1 MAWNRLRHG
10 VAARLAG
17 LELPSPFTVEA
28 LCAEVARLRGRA
40 LHLHSLPLQAG
51 PDVPCGMWV
60 STADADHVFF
70 TRGAS
75 ALHQQNIVLHELGHM
90 LCDHETDAAGT
101 LSALLGDLDPTVVR
115 RVLMRTR
122 YSTPQEAEAELAAAL
137 ILEKAGWSTGLPLDR
152 TFGRVS
158 TAFHLEVRPRP

>member
-1 MAWNRLRHG
+1 M
-10 VAARLAG
+10 
-17 LELPSPFTVEA
+17 P
-28 LCAEVARLRGRA
+28 GRTEPG
-40 LHLHSLPLQAG
+40 HVVDQAG

-90 LCDHETDAAGT
+90 LCDHGTDA
-101 LSALLGDLDPTVVR
+101 LSPLLGDLDPAVVR

-122 YSTPQEAEAELAAAL
+122 YSTLQEAEAELAAAL
-137 ILEKAGWSTGLPLDR
+137 ILEEAGRSTGLPVDR
-152 TFGRVS
+152 TFGRLS